1 MVKSS
6 FSIKYGPLEVHW
18 YDIMAPSFLT
28 QEGYDKLKAELDY
41 LRSERRQEVADRLR
55 EALDGSP
62 LGVDADV
69 EVEAAKNAQAF
80 VEGRIAYLK
89 SILAQAEIVDDISKT
104 DVVQI
109 GTKVTIVTADK
120 EKESYVVVG
129 KAESDPL
136 EGKISYESPLGS
148 AIMGHSK
155 GDEVDVLA
163 PGGVFK
169 VKILKIG

>member
-1 MVKSS
+1 MASS
-6 FSIKYGPLEVHW
+6 L
-18 YDIMAPSFLT
+18 LT
-28 QEGYDKLKAELDY
+28 QEGYDKLQKELDY

-109 GTKVTIVTADK
+109 GTKVTIETAEK
-120 EKESYVVVG
+120 EKETYIVVG
-129 KAESDPL
+129 RAESDPI

-148 AIMGHSK
+148 ALMGHSK
-155 GDEVDVLA
+155 GDEVEVLA
-163 PGGVFK
+163 PDGVFK

>member
-1 MVKSS
+1 MKWIPAVSVKDGR
-6 FSIKYGPLEVHW
+6 IVIAQDKKYIPLMDQHGKVVP
-18 YDIMAPSFLT
+18 A
-28 QEGYDKLKAELDY
+28 
-41 LRSERRQEVADRLR
+41 QEVAERLR

-80 VEGRIAYLK
+80 IEGRIAYLK

-109 GTKVTIVTADK
+109 GTKVTIETADK
-120 EKESYVVVG
+120 EKETYIVVG
-129 KAESDPL
+129 KAESDPV

-155 GDEVDVLA
+155 GDEADVLA

>member
-1 MVKSS
+1 
-6 FSIKYGPLEVHW
+6 
-18 YDIMAPSFLT
+18 MAPSLLT
-28 QEGYDKLKAELDY
+28 QEGYDKLKSELEY
-41 LRSERRQEVADRLR
+41 LRSEKRQEVAERLR

-80 VEGRIAYLK
+80 VEGRIQYLQ
-89 SILAQAEIVDDISKT
+89 SILAQAEIVDDLSKT

-109 GTKVTIVTADK
+109 GTKVTIETDEK
-120 EKESYVVVG
+120 EKETYYVVG
-129 KAESDPL
+129 RAESDPL

-148 AIMGHSK
+148 ALVGHSK
-155 GDEVDVLA
+155 GETVDVQA
-163 PGGVFK
+163 PGGVFT

>member
-1 MVKSS
+1 MT
-6 FSIKYGPLEVHW
+6 
-18 YDIMAPSFLT
+18 PSYLT
-28 QEGYDKLKAELDY
+28 QEGYDKLKAELED
-41 LRSERRQEVADRLR
+41 LQSVRRQEVADRLR

-80 VEGRIAYLK
+80 VEGRIQYLK
-89 SILAQAEIVDDISKT
+89 SILAQAEIVEDLSKA

-109 GTKVTIVTADK
+109 GTKVTLETTEK
-120 EKESYVVVG
+120 EKETYIVVG
-129 KAESDPL
+129 RAEADPV

-148 AIMGHSK
+148 ALMGHSK
-155 GDEVDVLA
+155 GDKVDVLA
-163 PGGVFK
+163 PGGVFS

>member
-1 MVKSS
+1 MASS
-6 FSIKYGPLEVHW
+6 L
-18 YDIMAPSFLT
+18 LT
-28 QEGYDKLKAELDY
+28 QDGYDKLQKELEY

-89 SILAQAEIVDDISKT
+89 SILAQAQIVDDISKT

-109 GTKVTIVTADK
+109 GTTVTIEDAEK
-120 EKESYVVVG
+120 EKETYTVVG
-129 KAESDPL
+129 RAESDPV

-148 AIMGHSK
+148 ALMGHSK

-163 PGGVFK
+163 PDGVFK
-169 VKILKIG
+169 VKIIKIG

>member
-1 MVKSS
+1 MT
-6 FSIKYGPLEVHW
+6 
-18 YDIMAPSFLT
+18 PSYLT
-28 QEGYDKLKAELDY
+28 QEGYDKLKTELEY

-80 VEGRIAYLK
+80 VEGRIQYLK
-89 SILAQAEIVDDISKT
+89 SILTQAEIVEDLSKA
-104 DVVQI
+104 DVIQI
-109 GTKVTIVTADK
+109 GTKVTIETEEK
-120 EKESYVVVG
+120 EKESYIVVG
-129 KAESDPL
+129 RAESDPI

-148 AIMGHSK
+148 ALMGHAEGEK
-155 GDEVDVLA
+155 VDVQA
-163 PGGVFK
+163 PGGVFT

>member
-1 MVKSS
+1 
-6 FSIKYGPLEVHW
+6 
-18 YDIMAPSFLT
+18 MAPSFLT
-28 QEGYDKLKAELDY
+28 QEGYDKLKSERDY

-80 VEGRIAYLK
+80 VEGRIAYIK
-89 SILAQAEIVDDISKT
+89 GSLAQAEIVDDISTT

-109 GTKVTIVTADK
+109 GTKVTIETSEK
-120 EKESYVVVG
+120 EKESYIVVG

>member
-1 MVKSS
+1 
-6 FSIKYGPLEVHW
+6 
-18 YDIMAPSFLT
+18 MAPSLLT
-28 QEGYDKLKAELDY
+28 QEGYDKLKSELEY
-41 LRSERRQEVADRLR
+41 LRSEKRQEVADRLR

-80 VEGRIAYLK
+80 VEGRIQYLQN
-89 SILAQAEIVDDISKT
+89 ILAQAEIVDDLSET

-109 GTKVTIVTADK
+109 GTKVVIQTEDK

-129 KAESDPL
+129 RAESDPV
-136 EGKISYESPLGS
+136 EGKISYESPLGN
-148 AIMGHSK
+148 ALMGHAK
-155 GDEVDVLA
+155 GDTVDVLA
-163 PGGVFK
+163 PGGVFT

>member
-1 MVKSS
+1 MT
-6 FSIKYGPLEVHW
+6 
-18 YDIMAPSFLT
+18 PSYLT
-28 QEGYDKLKAELDY
+28 QEGYDKLKTELDY
-41 LRSERRQEVADRLR
+41 LQSERRQEVAERLR

-80 VEGRIAYLK
+80 VEGRIQYLK
-89 SILAQAEIVDDISKT
+89 SILAQAEIVEDLSKT
-104 DVVQI
+104 DVVQV
-109 GTKVTIVTADK
+109 GTKVTVETAEN
-120 EKESYVVVG
+120 EKETYIVVG
-129 KAESDPL
+129 RAESDPI

-148 AIMGHSK
+148 ALMGHAK
-155 GDEVDVLA
+155 GDEVKVQA

>member
-1 MVKSS
+1 MASS
-6 FSIKYGPLEVHW
+6 L
-18 YDIMAPSFLT
+18 LT
-28 QEGYDKLKAELDY
+28 QEGYDKLQKELDY

-89 SILAQAEIVDDISKT
+89 SILAQAQIVDDISKT

-109 GTKVTIVTADK
+109 GTTVTIEDADK
-120 EKESYVVVG
+120 EKETYTVVG
-129 KAESDPL
+129 RAESDPV

-148 AIMGHSK
+148 ALMGRSK

-163 PGGVFK
+163 PDGVFK
-169 VKILKIG
+169 VKIVKIG

>member
-1 MVKSS
+1 
-6 FSIKYGPLEVHW
+6 
-18 YDIMAPSFLT
+18 MAPSFLT
-28 QEGYDKLKAELDY
+28 QEGYDKLKAELEN
-41 LRSERRQEVADRLR
+41 LRFERRQEVADRLR

-109 GTKVTIVTADK
+109 GTKVTIETADK
-120 EKESYVVVG
+120 EKEVYIVVG
-129 KAESDPL
+129 RAESDPV
-136 EGKISYESPLGS
+136 EGKISYESPLGC
-148 AIMGHSK
+148 AILGHSK